1 MSFRTLIAALA
12 ATMIAAPAAQ
22 AQTDYGAIFS
32 FSGGSV
38 VQPGYVTFDVLTDGA
53 FRFWTISESGRDP
66 QIYLFQGTRTSLG
79 ALVTYN
85 DDGCMYNTSTVCPGS
100 TNIRDALIAP
110 SLVGGRTYT
119 LAIGRYEFTEAEARA
134 GQMDGGDFSGQIVIN
149 SATGTATNF
158 VVANGI
164 PTTTTTPE
172 PATWALMGAGLL
184 GTAVASRRRRAT
196 A

>member
-1 MSFRTLIAALA
+1 MSFRTLVAALA
-12 ATMIAAPAAQ
+12 ATLIAAPAAQ

-38 VQPGYVTFDVLTDGA
+38 VQPGYVTFDVLTGGA
-53 FRFWTISESGRDP
+53 FRFWTISEPGRDP
-66 QIYLFQGTRTSLG
+66 QIYLFQGTRASLG
-79 ALVTYN
+79 ALVTSD
-85 DDGCMYNTSTVCPGS
+85 DDGCITNPAALCPGS
-100 TNIRDALIAP
+100 TNIRDALITP
-110 SLVGGRTYT
+110 TLVGGQTYT
-119 LAIGRYEFTEAEARA
+119 LAIGRYTFTESEARS
-134 GQMDGGDFSGQIVIN
+134 GQMDGGDFSGQIVITSGN
-149 SATGTATNF
+149 GTATNF
-158 VVANGI
+158 AVANGI